1 MKKSVSL
8 YFLPAF
14 LLLALFQSAKAT
26 TVIMLS
32 DTEMALDSQV
42 IITGEVHSVVSAW
55 DDERQMIWTYVEIE
69 RDLLIKGN
77 LVESK
82 IVLKQEG
89 GEVWP
94 YGIEIF
100 GQPKFVPG
108 QKVLLYLKS
117 APDGS
122 LHVMHSFMGMFSIVE
137 DESTGVFNVERTIE
151 TEQVNMRP
159 RSDNE
164 PVTNRAR
171 LENYLA
177 SLRSTMQRESAE
189 IARIESERVSLPV
202 HAVPEEYERKRQ
214 ISEGFSPAFALAG
227 DGLRWMESDSG
238 EPVKFYINSNNS
250 PVPGGG
256 QAELI
261 RAMEAWSYQSS
272 ASIWIVPY
280 GQTSKCGFDMDNQ
293 NVISFGDCKKQL
305 DSPANCAG
313 VLARTHVTFDMTGNK
328 MVNGKM
334 FKRLIDTDIVFN
346 DGMDCFLTNPI
357 TLAEVASHEL
367 GHAIG
372 LDHST
377 SKDSIMRSYMYGDGR
392 GATLSADD
400 KSGSLMIYPSQGQSR
415 EPEITDVQVKKEK
428 KLTISGRNFTSNSML
443 SINGRIVKPNGF
455 AAGSPF
461 DRLSYKGKLNAA
473 GTNELYVLNGGGKSS
488 LFQF

>member
-1 MKKSVSL
+1 MKQSVSL
-8 YFLPAF
+8 YLLPAF

-26 TVIMLS
+26 TVVMLS
-32 DTEMALDSQV
+32 DTEMALDSQI

-55 DDERQMIWTYVEIE
+55 DDSRQMIWTYVEIE

-77 LVESK
+77 LLESK

-100 GQPKFVPG
+100 GQPKFIPG

-137 DESTGVFNVERTIE
+137 DESIGGFNIERTIDME
-151 TEQVNMRP
+151 KIDMRP

-177 SLRSTMQRESAE
+177 KLRSTMQREAIE
-189 IARIESERVSLPV
+189 IARIESERASLPL
-202 HAVPEEYERKRQ
+202 HAVPAEYESKKQ
-214 ISEGFSPAFALAG
+214 SSEGFSPAYAFMS
-227 DGLRWMESDSG
+227 DGVRWMEADSD
-238 EPVKFYINSNNS
+238 EPIKFYINTSNS

-256 QAELI
+256 QRELI

-272 ASIWIVPY
+272 AAIWIVPY
-280 GQTSKCGFDMDNQ
+280 GQTSKCGLDIDNQ
-293 NVISFGDCKKQL
+293 NVISFGDCRKQL

-313 VLARTHVTFDMTGNK
+313 VLARTQVAFNTTDSK

-334 FKRLIDTDIVFN
+334 FKRIIDADIVFN
-346 DGMDCFLTNPI
+346 DGMDCFLTNPV
-357 TLAEVASHEL
+357 TLSEVASHEL

-372 LDHST
+372 LGHST
-377 SKDSIMRSYMYGDGR
+377 SLDSIMRSYMYGDGR
-392 GATLSADD
+392 GATLSSDD
-400 KSGSLMIYPSQGQSR
+400 KSGSLMIYPDKGQSR
-415 EPEITDVQVKKEK
+415 EPEITDVKVKNGK
-428 KLTISGRNFTSNSML
+428 KLTIYGQNFTANSML
-443 SINGRIVKPNGF
+443 LINGRMVKPNAF
-455 AAGSPF
+455 TA
-461 DRLSYKGKLNAA
+461 DRQLSYKGKLNAS
-473 GTNELYVLNGGGKSS
+473 GTNELYVVNNSGKSS